1 MTVPDQTSQ
10 NPDAMN
16 DRIGY
21 TEMHDALM
29 AISDRLAF
37 PPTPDIAVAVRTA
50 IETEPIPVGRRDT
63 PLPLMPFRQY
73 SPRHWM
79 ILAAVLALL
88 VVGTVAIIRPTRET
102 VAGWLGVPGIHI
114 VFDDDDPTPTPVGE
128 LPPATPLPDIG
139 LLLGESVTLEEAQ
152 RRVDFAIAVPV
163 VPGLGPPDE
172 IYLRE
177 RPGADQ
183 VTFLYRP
190 RPGIP
195 AAVETGIGLLLV
207 QFEAD
212 DEAMWSVKKYTRGTD
227 VRVVRLGGREALWI
241 GGSHELL
248 IYPDPANVLM
258 NAPEPGT
265 PTVRQS
271 ANVLLWA
278 NDGITYRL
286 ETALPLDDALRIAES
301 TQPTPDSTPTP

>member
-1 MTVPDQTSQ
+1 MPDHTSQ
-10 NPDAMN
+10 TPDGMD
-16 DRIGY
+16 DRMGA
-21 TEMHDALM
+21 TEMHNALL
-29 AISDRLAF
+29 AVSDRLAF
-37 PPTPDIAVAVRTA
+37 PPTPDIALAIRAA
-50 IETEPIPVGRRDT
+50 IETEPRPAQRPDT
-63 PLPLMPFRQY
+63 PLPLTAFPQY

-88 VVGTVAIIRPTRET
+88 VVGAVAIIRPARET

-114 VFDDDDPTPTPVGE
+114 VIDDEDPTPTPVGN

-139 LLLGESVTLEEAQ
+139 LLLGEAVTLEEAQ
-152 RRVDFAIAVPV
+152 GRVDFAIVVPNL
-163 VPGLGPPDE
+163 PGLGPPDE

-190 RPGIP
+190 RPGLP

-248 IYPDPANVLM
+248 IYPDPANILL
-258 NAPEPGT
+258 NGPDPGT
-265 PTVRQS
+265 PAIRQS

-278 NDGITYRL
+278 DDGIAYRL
-286 ETALPLDDALRIAES
+286 ETALSLDEVLRIAES
-301 TQPTPDSTPTP
+301 IQAPANSTPAP